1 MKIKKIIYLPKKC
14 TLLYQI
20 IEDFNYVWKME
31 DSQTLI
37 MKHFNTGRL
46 PNQKQDLTRDLVGRF
61 DFLKWIFKER
71 FDLKHYPKQEKEMN

>member
-37 MKHFNTGRL
+37 MVSILVDYQTKNRIL
-46 PNQKQDLTRDLVGRF
+46 LEILLEDLTF
-61 DFLKWIFKER
+61 
-71 FDLKHYPKQEKEMN
+71 

>member
-20 IEDFNYVWKME
+20 IEDFNFVWKME

-37 MKHFNTGRL
+37 MKHFDTGRL
-46 PNQKQDLTRDLVGRF
+46 PN
-61 DFLKWIFKER
+61 
-71 FDLKHYPKQEKEMN
+71 

>member
-31 DSQTLI
+31 DS
-37 MKHFNTGRL
+37 
-46 PNQKQDLTRDLVGRF
+46 
-61 DFLKWIFKER
+61 
-71 FDLKHYPKQEKEMN
+71 